1 MLNRRIWSCYHVRLS
16 ASSKGRGACCR
27 GGWPAGPL
35 ACKGPSGDLGALS
48 GKHFG
53 SRTTTLLMTIAMTQS
68 KSWAV
73 FTVLPSCRN
82 WCRSARLTDAGSVRV
97 VERRSSRASW
107 QGVARVRLPVEKC
120 CFRSGR
126 WSSLE
131 WPLNRRRG
139 GSADLAAP
147 SATIGSAE
155 AGRGT
160 VVVKLVRLRGEVL
173 SDRQDH
179 IGCGRG

>member
-1 MLNRRIWSCYHVRLS
+1 MGSVHRLALLQELVPLGEANRRRICS
-16 ASSKGRGACCR
+16 GGGA
-27 GGWPAGPL
+27 
-35 ACKGPSGDLGALS
+35 KI
-48 GKHFG
+48 F
-53 SRTTTLLMTIAMTQS
+53 SRFMA
-68 KSWAV
+68 
-73 FTVLPSCRN
+73 R
-82 WCRSARLTDAGSVRV
+82 RSARSIACREVLLQVGEV
-97 VERRSSRASW
+97 VIL
-107 QGVARVRLPVEKC
+107 GVAA
-120 CFRSGR
+120 S
-126 WSSLE
+126 
-131 WPLNRRRG
+131 NRRRG